1 LPLCSN
7 VLSLHAGVRELLA
20 FYFFPSKSKSKILY
34 MKMLQ
39 LGFTIVVSY
48 ISFFFAL
55 GVTVRGSAGT
65 RPADLSTS
73 IVLSNER
80 TPSILPGNCLPNA
93 PSIAQTFVNE
103 INDLLDENLHNGT
116 LTLDFSGRDGD
127 PDNSSAVVLLGYLL
141 SSEGDEIR
149 ITIREII
156 IPQAP
161 SPMVGD
167 FEYWSPEHSY
177 NESQLLD
184 FVARVDNLESFRY
197 VDLSDEWPETDRS

>member
-1 LPLCSN
+1 
-7 VLSLHAGVRELLA
+7 
-20 FYFFPSKSKSKILY
+20 

-39 LGFTIVVSY
+39 LGFISVVSY
-48 ISFFFAL
+48 ISFFLAL
-55 GVTVRGSAGT
+55 GVTVRANAGT
-65 RPADLSTS
+65 QPADLSTS
-73 IVLSNER
+73 IVPSNER
-80 TPSILPGNCLPNA
+80 TPSILPRSYLLNA

-127 PDNSSAVVLLGYLL
+127 PDNSSAVALLGYLL
-141 SSEGDEIR
+141 SPEGEKIR
-149 ITIREII
+149 TTIREII

-161 SPMVGD
+161 GSIVGD

-197 VDLSDEWPETDRS
+197 VDLSDEWPKTDRS